1 MGVEVELNDFLL
13 KLNKVKKSG
22 EGKFMSLCPSHEDEN
37 LSLSITSDKEKILVH
52 CFAGC
57 STESVLQSLSLNI
70 TDLFFD
76 HKPKKP
82 KIVKTYDYTDEM
94 GKLLFQVCRLE
105 PKSFRQRR
113 KDGGQ
118 WVYSMSGVRRVLYH
132 LPEVVKV
139 PALYFVEGEKDADNL
154 IASGV
159 IATTSPGGANAWR
172 DEYAKPL
179 YGKRVM
185 LIPDNDSAGHSYA
198 GQVACSL
205 RGKANVSCILL
216 PCKDVS
222 DWLNE
227 GHDVKELP
235 AMEQPVSDLLW
246 GVVAQLRLDNQDLKR
261 RLLLV
266 EQIIKKPE
274 APQVRRFIRQVGV
287 KVE

>member
-1 MGVEVELNDFLL
+1 VEVELNDFLS

-22 EGKFMSLCPSHEDEN
+22 DKYMSLCPSHQDEN

-57 STESVLQSLSLNI
+57 STESVLQSLGLNV

-76 HKPKKP
+76 HKMQKP
-82 KIVKTYDYTDEM
+82 KIVKTYDYTDET

-105 PKSFRQRR
+105 PKSFRQRH
-113 KDGGQ
+113 KDNSGQ

-132 LPEVVKV
+132 LSEVIKA

-159 IATTSPGGANAWR
+159 VATTSPGGANAWR
-172 DEYAKPL
+172 DEYAEPL
-179 YGKRVM
+179 YGKRVI
-185 LIPDNDSAGHSYA
+185 LIPDNDPPGHAYA

-205 RGKANVSCILL
+205 RGKASVSCILL

-235 AMEQPVSDLLW
+235 SIEQPVSDLLW
-246 GVVAQLRLDNQDLKR
+246 GVVNQLRLDNQDLKR
-261 RLLLV
+261 RLLQV

>member
-1 MGVEVELNDFLL
+1 MELNDFLS

-22 EGKFMSLCPSHEDEN
+22 DKYMSLCPAHQDES

-57 STESVLQSLSLNI
+57 TTESVLQSLGLNV

-76 HKPKKP
+76 HKMQKP

-94 GKLLFQVCRLE
+94 GKVLFQVCRLE
-105 PKSFRQRR
+105 PKSFRQRH
-113 KDGGQ
+113 KDNGQ

-132 LPEVVKV
+132 LPEVLKA
-139 PALYFVEGEKDADNL
+139 PAIYFVEGEKDADNL

-159 IATTSPGGANAWR
+159 VATTSPGGANAWR

-179 YGKRVM
+179 YGKRVIV
-185 LIPDNDSAGHSYA
+185 LPDNDPPGHAYA

-205 RGKANVSCILL
+205 RGKANISCILL

-222 DWLNE
+222 DWLND
-227 GHDVKELP
+227 HDVKDLP
-235 AMEQPVSDLLW
+235 SMEQSVSALLW
-246 GVVAQLRLDNQDLKR
+246 GVVDQLRLDNQDLKR
-261 RLLLV
+261 RLLQV

-274 APQVRRFIRQVGV
+274 TPQVRRFIRQVGV